1 MYNNQL
7 SDETMMRLVFKC
19 RDGDETETELDDQ
32 SF

>member
-1 MYNNQL
+1 MNSNQL

-19 RDGDETETELDDQ
+19 RDGDETELDDQ